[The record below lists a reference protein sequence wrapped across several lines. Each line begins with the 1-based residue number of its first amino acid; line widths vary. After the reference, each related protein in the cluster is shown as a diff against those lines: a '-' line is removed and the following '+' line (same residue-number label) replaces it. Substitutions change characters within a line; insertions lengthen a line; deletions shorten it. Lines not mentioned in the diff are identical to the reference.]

1 MYKKEKEV
9 FFNKKENIKES
20 QKEYLKS
27 IIGDIN
33 PYNSEIPILIEQQLL
48 NNMINNSKDIFKQLQ
63 NKKIKYDKTNKNLI
77 GNINKNP
84 HFFTIDF
91 ALIKENDKYLPKL
104 IELQAFPSILSSCFF
119 YLDYYNKYNLLPD
132 FKVNDKSEKK
142 ILELYKKTILGKE
155 KKKHVIML
163 DYKQNTSS
171 THFDFQF
178 TEKLLG
184 IKSVCIENI
193 ISIDNELFY
202 IRKNKLTKIKRIYNR
217 IILENIPDKK
227 KYKFINLFKN
237 KKIHWVG
244 HPDWYY
250 HVSKNV
256 LESLE
261 GESILKCYSLDNIKN
276 KEIFNQEFVIKPKF
290 DYGGN
295 NVFFNPILKDIEN
308 IKNKSDFIIQEKIN
322 YERIIH
328 SFNRK
333 LYTEFRLLFIFNEEK
348 NDIEFCFSL
357 GRLSDH
363 KKINMKEIE
372 NNKDLGASLVFFKK

>member
-1 MYKKEKEV
+1 M
-9 FFNKKENIKES
+9 
-20 QKEYLKS
+20 
-27 IIGDIN
+27 
-33 PYNSEIPILIEQQLL
+33 
-48 NNMINNSKDIFKQLQ
+48 
-63 NKKIKYDKTNKNLI
+63 
-77 GNINKNP
+77 
-84 HFFTIDF
+84 
-91 ALIKENDKYLPKL
+91 IKENDKYLPKL

-193 ISIDNELFY
+193 ISIDNEFFY

-227 KYKFINLFKN
+227 KSKFINLFKN

-295 NVFFNPILKDIEN
+295 NVFLNPILKDIEN

-333 LYTEFRLLFIFNEEK
+333 LYTEFRLLFIFNEENLEALSKYASKGLFLANK
-348 NDIEFCFSL
+348 NQDIIFQFINSPGNNEAFYWFYVKLVNIIFLNNENSFVLFSYVILFVLIACL
-357 GRLSDH
+357 GRIID
-363 KKINMKEIE
+363 E
-372 NNKDLGASLVFFKK
+372 NKFVIIILGILFANFFVITNVYQVWRHTMAYFIFFILGHILRYMYI